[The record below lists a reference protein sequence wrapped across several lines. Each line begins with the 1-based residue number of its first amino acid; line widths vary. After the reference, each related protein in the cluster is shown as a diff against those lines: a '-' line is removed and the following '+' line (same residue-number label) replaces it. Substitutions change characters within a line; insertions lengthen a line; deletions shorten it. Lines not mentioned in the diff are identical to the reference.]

1 MTNKKIIKKLN
12 AFFAQP
18 GINMDGV
25 RTEAGVS
32 RTLLYSVLK
41 EEKPATVKFLGKIVP
56 VMEKYGFKDH
66 GIPTEY

>member
-1 MTNKKIIKKLN
+1 MIIRKLN
-12 AFFAQP
+12 KFFGQP

-41 EEKPATVKFLGKIVP
+41 EDKPATAKFLGKIVP

-66 GIPTEY
+66 GIFTEH